1 MKIRTLILVLAA
13 LGLAL
18 AQTPSQLLTPEMKRV
33 GDKLACLCGSCKNTV
48 ANCAMLECHYSLP
61 ARQKI
66 VKMLA
71 AGVSDQQIID
81 SFVKEQGLKALAV
94 PPAEGFNL
102 LAWVMPFAAI
112 AGGLALIGVFIRR
125 YRKPAA
131 VPEIDPKLV
140 ERYHERMERD
150 LAQLE

>member
-1 MKIRTLILVLAA
+1 MKLRTFLLVSAA
-13 LGLAL
+13 IGLAL

-33 GDKLACLCGSCKNTV
+33 GDKLACLCGACKNTV

-71 AGVSDQQIID
+71 AGFSDQQIID
-81 SFVKEQGLKALAV
+81 SFVKEHGLKALAV

-102 LAWVMPFAAI
+102 LAWIMPFVAI
-112 AGGLALIGVFIRR
+112 AAGLFLIWVFIRR
-125 YRKPAA
+125 YRKPT
-131 VPEIDPKLV
+131 VIPEIDPKLV
-140 ERYHERMERD
+140 ERYHERMESD
-150 LAQLE
+150 IAQLE